1 MKNRGTYWR
10 RYKIQETLYD
20 NDASVPFKLGTL
32 GPHAVLSPP
41 SAAPSYFPE
50 SHLRSEI
57 SSLSKV
63 ILVLGKARS
72 CRMPNLGC
80 RGAESPG
87 WFDILQKNSAW
98 EVKHEQVHCHD
109 EAANHHLP
117 IAVAF
122 WIIWI
127 GYVEECWNLTQ
138 NLMQIR
144 WSAPSVIL
152 NVMATQYIC
161 SLNGVYC
168 PHWWVEWSHHCLY
181 MCIPVH
187 SPWLPGYINVVQTVL
202 IIPTIVGHFLDKP
215 HMHNS

>member
-1 MKNRGTYWR
+1 
-10 RYKIQETLYD
+10 
-20 NDASVPFKLGTL
+20 
-32 GPHAVLSPP
+32 
-41 SAAPSYFPE
+41 
-50 SHLRSEI
+50 
-57 SSLSKV
+57 
-63 ILVLGKARS
+63 
-72 CRMPNLGC
+72 MPNLGC

-161 SLNGVYC
+161 SLHGVYC
-168 PHWWVEWSHHCLY
+168 PHWWVEWSHHCSHLH
-181 MCIPVH
+181 IPVH
-187 SPWLPGYINVVQTVL
+187 SLWLPGYINVVQTILVIL
-202 IIPTIVGHFLDKP
+202 TMAGVFLDRP
-215 HMHNS
+215 HILYLFNHLICQWVLGLLLPFGYCECVCDVWCTNICLSPCFLWYIYEEVKLLNHMIILFLIFWRFSILFSP